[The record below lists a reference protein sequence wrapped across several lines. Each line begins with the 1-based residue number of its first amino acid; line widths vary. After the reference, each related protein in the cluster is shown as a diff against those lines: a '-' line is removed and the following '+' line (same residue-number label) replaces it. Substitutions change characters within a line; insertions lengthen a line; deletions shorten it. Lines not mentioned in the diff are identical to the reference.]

1 MTGPNAAGGV
11 ITRRWP
17 SLIDQL
23 ELARVLYGPG
33 GPVLVDQWLA
43 DQLGMVGNLDF
54 AGPFADYI
62 GLADVPAVDYAHRV
76 VVSNRGELLGGIR
89 FLGGD
94 RTRPFVDVLAHSFDD
109 EQALA
114 DCVAAEWAVFAPP
127 SMRLV
132 VLPHKRPGAD
142 TVLDQSIH
150 VGRVRQMSASDG
162 RVELG
167 RFSDADEAVALVAE
181 RYAALSTDQPDL
193 AANISAAE
201 PEDVRCWH
209 ERGALWAIQV
219 SAQTVGV
226 LAVTPGEIDWI
237 IGQEVQEEV
246 ISAPWSGRGYAVS
259 AQAAWAALVAGS
271 EPDTLLIGTIDRRN
285 TASRLSAQRA
295 GRPAMLGKVFIAL
308 RN

>member
-1 MTGPNAAGGV
+1 M
-11 ITRRWP
+11 
-17 SLIDQL
+17 
-23 ELARVLYGPG
+23 
-33 GPVLVDQWLA
+33 LVDQWLA

-132 VLPHKRPGAD
+132 VRPHKRPGAD

-201 PEDVRCWH
+201 PEDVQCWH

-219 SAQTVGV
+219 SAQTVGM

-246 ISAPWSGRGYAVS
+246 IAYPWSGRGYAVS

-295 GRPAMLGKVFIAL
+295 GRPALLGKAFMAL

>member
-1 MTGPNAAGGV
+1 MGGV
-11 ITRRWP
+11 IARRWP

-23 ELARVLYGPG
+23 ELAKMLYGPS
-33 GPVLVDQWLA
+33 GPELVDRWLA
-43 DQLGMVGNLDF
+43 DQLGTVGNLDF

-62 GLADVPAVDYAHRV
+62 GLAGVPAVDYAHRL
-76 VVSNRGELLGGIR
+76 VVSSRGELLGGIR
-89 FLGGD
+89 FFGGD

-109 EQALA
+109 ERALA

-127 SMRLV
+127 FMRLV
-132 VLPHKRPGAD
+132 VLPQRRPGDDA
-142 TVLDQSIH
+142 VLDQSIH
-150 VGRVRQMSASDG
+150 VGRVRHMSASDG
-162 RVELG
+162 RVGLG

-181 RYAALSTDQPDL
+181 RYAELSTDQPDL

-219 SAQTVGV
+219 SAPTVGV

-246 ISAPWSGRGYAVS
+246 IAAHWSGRGYAAS
-259 AQAAWAALVAGS
+259 AQAAWAALTAGS
-271 EPDTLLIGTIDRRN
+271 DPDTLLIGTIDRRN
-285 TASRLSAQRA
+285 TASRLSAERA
-295 GRPAMLGKVFIAL
+295 GRPALLGKMFMVL